1 MRTRIALA
9 AASSVTF
16 MSSTLVML
24 QGTAGAVPRHSHT
37 GTVLDGARVSAAHLR
52 TAVTAGRAAIG
63 TALPALGATLSAA
76 SHPVRLRH
84 ERSASRGRH
93 ARHVVAM
100 PASAVSPSLAPA
112 PAPAVVPA
120 PVTAASASPAPATFA
135 AASVVPPPTDWTST
149 ATPDWQCIRIRE
161 SGDVYNDPTRPSGAY
176 GILDSTWVSM
186 GYGGWPYEASPTV
199 QDEAALTLYH
209 EYGWQPWS
217 SRFAC
222 GL

>member
-9 AASSVTF
+9 AATSVTF

-24 QGTAGAVPRHSHT
+24 QGTAGAVPRPSRS

-52 TAVTAGRAAIG
+52 TAMTAGRAAIG

-76 SHPVRLRH
+76 SHPVRRRH

-93 ARHVVAM
+93 IRHAAVVA
-100 PASAVSPSLAPA
+100 PAPAASPSPA

-135 AASVVPPPTDWTST
+135 AASVAPPPTDWTST

-161 SGDVYNDPTRPSGAY
+161 SGDAYNDPTRPSGAY

-186 GYGGWPYEASPTV
+186 GYSGWPYEASSTV